1 MGRTQRAFRQQG
13 RFHVISKAIEYR
25 VSKQSHHVPVVV
37 HRGLP
42 IGLEVEGVDHVHVVE
57 VDGRGLVGEVHGVA
71 QRQVPDR
78 ERLKLGVARAHAAL
92 VLVIELAQARGHLA
106 ATGAGR
112 GHDDEATR
120 RLDVVVAA
128 EAVVADDARDV
139 GRVVRDDVVPV
150 HADAERL
157 EPALEL
163 FRRGLAA
170 VVRDD
175 DAADVQP
182 AALECV
188 DQAQG
193 VVVVGDAEVA
203 AALVALD
210 IIRRDGDD
218 DLRLVAHLHEHAHLA
233 VGGEARQHAR
243 CVVVV
248 KEFAAE
254 LQIQLAAEE
263 RDALADVFGLHG

>member
-1 MGRTQRAFRQQG
+1 M
-13 RFHVISKAIEYR
+13 
-25 VSKQSHHVPVVV
+25 
-37 HRGLP
+37 
-42 IGLEVEGVDHVHVVE
+42 
-57 VDGRGLVGEVHGVA
+57 
-71 QRQVPDR
+71 
-78 ERLKLGVARAHAAL
+78 
-92 VLVIELAQARGHLA
+92 
-106 ATGAGR
+106 
-112 GHDDEATR
+112 
-120 RLDVVVAA
+120 
-128 EAVVADDARDV
+128 
-139 GRVVRDDVVPV
+139 PV

-254 LQIQLAAEE
+254 LQIQLAAELA
-263 RDALADVFGLHG
+263 DALADLFRLHPEVFVIVKADRLHRCFSPLFQAIKQTYILQHSTHSGNGKMPDPVKIYRGADSLFFYS

>member
-1 MGRTQRAFRQQG
+1 MPSVSSRQ
-13 RFHVISKAIEYR
+13 
-25 VSKQSHHVPVVV
+25 
-37 HRGLP
+37 
-42 IGLEVEGVDHVHVVE
+42 
-57 VDGRGLVGEVHGVA
+57 
-71 QRQVPDR
+71 
-78 ERLKLGVARAHAAL
+78 
-92 VLVIELAQARGHLA
+92 
-106 ATGAGR
+106 
-112 GHDDEATR
+112 
-120 RLDVVVAA
+120 
-128 EAVVADDARDV
+128 
-139 GRVVRDDVVPV
+139 
-150 HADAERL
+150 
-157 EPALEL
+157 LEL

-175 DAADVQP
+175 DTADVQP

-210 IIRRDGDD
+210 IVGRDGDD
-218 DLRLVAHLHEHAHLA
+218 DLRVVAHLHEHAHLA

-254 LQIQLAAEE
+254 LQIQLAAELA
-263 RDALADVFGLHG
+263 DALADLFRLHLEVFIVDKAVACIDVSLLCLKLSNKHIFYSIRRIPAMGKCPIR